1 MGISKLLSLA
11 RERLVRNYV
20 VRHEAA
26 CWLTL
31 AVSVGLVLGA
41 SQATAAP
48 AAEATAGCRSEVTP
62 PKGSRSPS
70 PTSVSLA
77 TPSRG
82 AYIGLYSIGPIL
94 ADRRDFVSKTGHVP
108 AIVFTFH
115 DWVSDEDWNS
125 SSPHLRTF
133 ADPMEST
140 SISPLQLAE
149 ELRTQGGVLAVA
161 WAIQCCDW
169 DSTLFWYGF
178 RKPTGTV
185 TRLLAGDFDD
195 YIVTVARQIRDYRHP
210 IMLTLFSEF
219 NYQGMM
225 VFGKQ
230 GGERLEDTEQLC
242 RLYGDPTWPDGPERI
257 RDAFV
262 HVIELFRREG
272 ARNVTWFMYAG
283 SHYMNPHHED
293 YNPWLHPKFFYPG
306 DEYIDW
312 VGQSAYFIDPRIP
325 PKLRQ
330 QELRTPITEALAPGY
345 EAWRTVTQRPLF
357 LPEFGILG
365 DGSTSRARIIEEVFR
380 EVLPRFDRVHA
391 ITLAH
396 FQIAQDVYEVPR
408 LGVFRDEEIAWKRAV
423 LENSQYLKQA
433 SFTGRE

>member
-1 MGISKLLSLA
+1 MGISKLLSWV
-11 RERLVRNYV
+11 REQSVRNYV
-20 VRHEAA
+20 LRPEAA
-26 CWLTL
+26 GWLAL
-31 AVSVGLVLGA
+31 AVSVGVLLCA
-41 SQATAAP
+41 AQAGAAP
-48 AAEATAGCRSEVTP
+48 APESTVGCRTEVTP
-62 PKGSRSPS
+62 PKASRSS
-70 PTSVSLA
+70 SADRLSLA
-77 TPSRG
+77 VPSQG

-94 ADRRDFVSKTGHVP
+94 ADQRDYGSKTGHLP

-133 ADPMEST
+133 ADSMESA
-140 SISPLQLAE
+140 SLSPLQLAE
-149 ELRTQGGVLAVA
+149 ELRKQGGVLAVA

-169 DSTLFWYGF
+169 ESTLFWYGF
-178 RKPTGTV
+178 RKPTVTV
-185 TRLLAGDFDD
+185 ARLLNGDFDD
-195 YIVTVARQIRDYRHP
+195 YIVTVARQIRDYQHP

-225 VFGKQ
+225 VFGRQ
-230 GGERLEDTEQLC
+230 GGDRLEDTEHLC

-272 ARNVTWFMYAG
+272 AQNVTWFMYAG
-283 SHYMNPHHED
+283 SHYMNPRHED

-330 QELRTPITEALAPGY
+330 QELRTPITEALTPGY
-345 EAWRTVTQRPLF
+345 EAWGSVTQRPLF

-365 DGSTSRARIIEEVFR
+365 DGASSRARIIEEVFR

-391 ITLAH
+391 VTLAH
-396 FQIAQDVYEVPR
+396 FQIAQDFYEVPR
-408 LGVFRDEEIAWKRAV
+408 LGVFPDEKAAWNRAV
-423 LENSQYLKQA
+423 RESSHYLKQA
-433 SFTGRE
+433 SFKGRE